1 MNKKISVLLVDDH
14 LIARNGVKLMLSK
27 EERIHIGGEA
37 ENISSALRL
46 ARENEFDIAIIDIS
60 LQEENGLELLRFLRA
75 EKPKLQVLM
84 LSMYAE
90 EVYAVR
96 ALKLGASGYLSK
108 NVDAGTFIKAVYKIA
123 EGRRYISPELADK
136 LVDIVSGEELT
147 TVETLSNREIEIL
160 KLIASGKSL
169 VHIAEKLHLS
179 SSTVTTYRRRIL
191 EKTGLSSNADLINYV
206 RETGLLH

>member
-1 MNKKISVLLVDDH
+1 
-14 LIARNGVKLMLSK
+14 
-27 EERIHIGGEA
+27 
-37 ENISSALRL
+37 
-46 ARENEFDIAIIDIS
+46 
-60 LQEENGLELLRFLRA
+60 
-75 EKPKLQVLM
+75 
-84 LSMYAE
+84 
-90 EVYAVR
+90 
-96 ALKLGASGYLSK
+96 
-108 NVDAGTFIKAVYKIA
+108 
-123 EGRRYISPELADK
+123 
-136 LVDIVSGEELT
+136 VDIVSGEELT